1 MRSLLTIYMKGVC
14 MGAADAVPGV
24 SGGTIAL
31 ITGIYERLISAVAS
45 FDPRVVKSAL
55 RMHDPDERAVVRK
68 MLADMDLPFLLALGA
83 GIVTAVVTVT
93 GFVVWAS
100 SHLPVLLYGF
110 FFGLIAAS
118 AIVLYDEVSV
128 NTPGQVGA
136 AIAGFALAFV
146 IAGATESAAGS
157 TPLPLVFFTGMV
169 AISAM
174 ILPGVSGA
182 LILMLLGQ
190 YEYLSE
196 SLHGFKDALV
206 GLVDGGSVDA
216 IAAPGAV
223 VVTFMVGAAVGLLT
237 ISKAVSW
244 ALEHYRAATL
254 TFLVSLMVGALR
266 YPVEKTLA
274 ASTFSWTPAV
284 LGSAVVAALVGGVA
298 VLLLDYTTDDLD
310 Y

>member
-1 MRSLLTIYMKGVC
+1 MRGLLTIYLKGVC
-14 MGAADAVPGV
+14 MGSADAVPGV

-45 FDPRVVKSAL
+45 FDPRIVPSIL
-55 RMHDPDERAVVRK
+55 RAYDPDERAVVRG
-68 MLADMDLPFLLALGA
+68 MLAEMDIPFLLALGA
-83 GIVTAVVTVT
+83 GIATAVVAVT
-93 GFVVWAS
+93 GVVTWGS
-100 SHLPVLLYGF
+100 EHHPVILYGF

-118 AIVLYDEVSV
+118 AVVLYNEVSV
-128 NTPGQVGA
+128 STPGQVGA
-136 AIAGFALAFV
+136 AIAGFALAFL
-146 IAGATESAAGS
+146 IAGATESATGA
-157 TPLPLVFFTGMV
+157 TPLPLVFVTGMV

-182 LILMLLGQ
+182 LILILLGQ
-190 YEYLSE
+190 YNYLSN

-206 GLVDGGSVDA
+206 GLADGGSVA
-216 IAAPGAV
+216 SVVTPGVV
-223 VVTFMVGAAVGLLT
+223 VVTFMVGALVGLLT
-237 ISKAVSW
+237 ISRIVSW

-266 YPVEKTLA
+266 YPVEKTFS
-274 ASTFSWTPAV
+274 ASSFAWTPAI
-284 LGSAVVAALVGGVA
+284 LGGAVVAALIGGAA